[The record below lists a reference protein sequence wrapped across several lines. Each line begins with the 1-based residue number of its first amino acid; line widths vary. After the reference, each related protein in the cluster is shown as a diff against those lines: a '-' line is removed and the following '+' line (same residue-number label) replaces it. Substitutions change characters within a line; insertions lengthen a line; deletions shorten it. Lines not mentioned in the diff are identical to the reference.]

1 VTGSIENDR
10 RVFALDKVS
19 SDATRA
25 LVANLKS
32 GETPG
37 EMEAHWEAVNAM
49 WREIGESGGPEALEK
64 SLGAIV
70 DRLLH
75 EKGIRRVTAQTRSML
90 CSRAFTRHFKTPSRL
105 ASATLRVTI
114 RLTPGS
120 SDFRNGKMKQ
130 TRRLLRTS
138 MVRACPSRIWLMD
151 GGSKQKQGT

>member
-1 VTGSIENDR
+1 MTGSIENDR

-75 EKGIRRVTAQTRSML
+75 EKGIPPGHRSNAL
-90 CSRAFTRHFKTPSRL
+90 HALLSGFHKALQDAFEARQR
-105 ASATLRVTI
+105 
-114 RLTPGS
+114 
-120 SDFRNGKMKQ
+120 
-130 TRRLLRTS
+130 
-138 MVRACPSRIWLMD
+138 
-151 GGSKQKQGT
+151 